1 MRTTIVDVET
11 KDKLPL
17 YGLLSESN
25 KNTIVINIHGTGSN
39 FYENDFAG
47 PLAEALGDN
56 GISFLSTNNRG
67 ASVLQAYPPCGSAME
82 HFEDCLLDIDAWVEF
97 VISKGY
103 SKIILQGHSLGAE
116 KLVYFMS
123 HGKYK
128 DKISAVI
135 LLGFSDSFGHQEQYD
150 SESKLM
156 IEAKKLIKENKGHQF
171 LTSDWLSHSGVMPKN
186 ADSFVNFFSE
196 DSELSK
202 SLPLRK
208 GDKLELF
215 SKISVPI
222 LAVIGDQK
230 EYTIIPIKDAINL
243 LNKENS
249 LTESHQI
256 ENCDHSFEGKEAEL
270 TKIILNFLK
279 SKIC

>member
-1 MRTTIVDVET
+1 MRNTIVDVET
-11 KDKLPL
+11 KDELPL
-17 YGLLSESN
+17 YGLLSESG

-39 FYENDFAG
+39 FYENDFVG
-47 PLAEALGDN
+47 PLAEALDRDS
-56 GISFLSTNNRG
+56 ISFLSTNNRG

-82 HFEDCLLDIDAWVEF
+82 YFEDCLLDIDAWVEF
-97 VISKGY
+97 VISRGY
-103 SKIILQGHSLGAE
+103 SKIILQGHSLGTE
-116 KLVYFMS
+116 KLVYYMS

-128 DKISAVI
+128 DKISSII
-135 LLGFSDSFGHQEQYD
+135 LLGFSDSYGHQEQYD
-150 SESKLM
+150 PESKLM

-186 ADSFVNFFSE
+186 ADSFVNFFSKG
-196 DSELSK
+196 SELSYA
-202 SLPLRK
+202 LPLRK

-230 EYTIIPIKDAINL
+230 EYTMIPIKKAIEL

-256 ENCDHSFEGKEAEL
+256 KDCDHCFEGKEAQLSE
-270 TKIILNFLK
+270 IILEFLK
-279 SKIC
+279 AKI